1 MPAFTVVLFQDPHQ
15 PEFWIGSVPAIRG
28 VHSQG
33 ETRDEALQMTTLAL
47 EGTLELFFELG
58 KFIPSDM
65 TNFDLALAQI
75 KDDYGLAEGYFDV
88 VKVDLSVRVTA
99 ASMLHS
105 EVSAFAT
112 ASG

>member
-1 MPAFTVVLFQDPHQ
+1 MRSFTVVLFQDPLQ
-15 PEFWIGSVPAIRG
+15 PEYWIGCVPAVRG

-58 KFIPSDM
+58 RFIPSDV
-65 TNFDLALAQI
+65 TNPDLALMQI
-75 KDDYGLAEGYFDV
+75 KDDYGLSEVHFEV
-88 VKVDLSVRVTA
+88 VQVDLFVSVTA
-99 ASMLHS
+99 ASVLHS
-105 EVSAFAT
+105 EVSTFAT